1 MLDIRAIV
9 YFDKQMNPNGGWG
22 NEDNCLYLNLK
33 SFGRDWGEF
42 NNSYDFI
49 EHSPCMLDNRCD
61 IPVDEFLSMV
71 GSTHE
76 EAYQKL
82 LQIMPHLKSRQPL
95 QQSVVLKFYEEL
107 KINTIKKV
115 TLQLW
120 ET

>member
-1 MLDIRAIV
+1 
-9 YFDKQMNPNGGWG
+9 
-22 NEDNCLYLNLK
+22 
-33 SFGRDWGEF
+33 
-42 NNSYDFI
+42 
-49 EHSPCMLDNRCD
+49 
-61 IPVDEFLSMV
+61 MV
-71 GSTHE
+71 GHTYE

-82 LQIMPHLKSRQPL
+82 LQINPRLKSRQAL